1 MKKILLIALALSL
14 VSGMAIAQQK
24 GGFGQSQGFKGNTGN
39 YQSDNAQAGY
49 RGNPVERL
57 TEQLGL
63 DEVQAETIAAIFDEM
78 KLIREEERQRARE
91 AADEARVNAHAQI
104 MDVLTPEQQALF
116 AEHQQRREELQQA
129 LEEMRQFRGEDGF
142 GGGRGMGDCNR

>member
-1 MKKILLIALALSL
+1 MKKILLIALTLSL
-14 VSGMAIAQQK
+14 ASGMAIAQQK

-39 YQSDNAQAGY
+39 SQAGNSQVGY
-49 RGNPVERL
+49 RGNPVERM

-78 KLIREEERQRARE
+78 QFNRDEERQRARE
-91 AADEARVNAHAQI
+91 AADEARANAHAQI
-104 MDVLTPEQQALF
+104 MDVLTPEQQVLF
-116 AEHQQRREELQQA
+116 AEHQQRREELKQA

-142 GGGRGMGDCNR
+142 GGGRGMGGCNR